1 MFKPTLIV
9 LITILEKWW
18 CDKQAL
24 FGLGLVFGYVLSYVE
39 VSESPGWLQRR
50 FGVATAKLA
59 HWARLRARKAPTV
72 LKLGLGLGGE
82 NHATKTNFSAEPIAA
97 PPALIILF

>member
-1 MFKPTLIV
+1 MAQLRFVILIN
-9 LITILEKWW
+9 K
-18 CDKQAL
+18 L
-24 FGLGLVFGYVLSYVE
+24 FFCSAVVGRLSL
-39 VSESPGWLQRR
+39 VSELATRR

-59 HWARLRARKAPTV
+59 HWARLQARKAPTV